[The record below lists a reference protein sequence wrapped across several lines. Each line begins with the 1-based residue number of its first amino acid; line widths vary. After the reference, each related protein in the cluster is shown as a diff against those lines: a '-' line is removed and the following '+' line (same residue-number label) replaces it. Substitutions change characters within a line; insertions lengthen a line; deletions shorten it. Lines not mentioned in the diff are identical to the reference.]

1 MRHHRHH
8 GFPGRHG
15 HGRPDE
21 GFGREG
27 FGPEGRGGRRRRLFD
42 SAELRL
48 VLLSLIAEQPRHGYD
63 LIREVEARTG
73 GAYAPSPGVVYPM
86 TTLLLDM
93 GLVEEAV
100 GDGQRKL
107 FAITDAGR
115 ADLAAHQAEAEAAF
129 AKLQM
134 LAAVRQRT
142 DAAPV
147 QRAMQN
153 LKTAVHNRLS
163 QEGVDKAIILE
174 VAGLIDLAAS
184 SVERL

>member
-1 MRHHRHH
+1 MRNHRHH
-8 GFPGRHG
+8 GHEGRR
-15 HGRPDE
+15 GRGGAEE

-27 FGPEGRGGRRRRLFD
+27 HGGRRRRMFD
-42 SAELRL
+42 STELRL

-93 GLVEEAV
+93 GLIEETGGETA
-100 GDGQRKL
+100 RKL
-107 FAITDAGR
+107 FAITEAGR
-115 ADLAAHQAEAEAAF
+115 ADLAAHEAEAQAAF

-134 LAAVRQRT
+134 LAEVRGRT

-147 QRAMQN
+147 ARAMQN

-174 VAGLIDLAAS
+174 VAALIDQAAS
-184 SVERL
+184 NVERL